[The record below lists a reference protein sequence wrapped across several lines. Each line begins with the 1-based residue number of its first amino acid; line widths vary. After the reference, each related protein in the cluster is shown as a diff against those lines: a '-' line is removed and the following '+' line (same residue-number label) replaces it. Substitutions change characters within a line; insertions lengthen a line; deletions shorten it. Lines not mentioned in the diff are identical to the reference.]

1 MQGTLYSTQDKEM
14 PQKPSSS
21 QIIHNPF
28 GIIHQH
34 ASKNVLVVFSVMI
47 VAIVTLPLLYLFI
60 RGIGTTDENALD
72 YLLRPRTIDIMLNSL
87 WLVLA
92 VTISAGAIGIPFAW
106 LTSRTDLPFRRVW
119 LILGLLSMVIPSYLA
134 AVSYLAVFGPV
145 GYLQDLLDVL
155 FGIKRL
161 PDIRGFF
168 GAWLSITFF
177 TFPYVVLPVR
187 AALLKTDP
195 ALEEAAQSMGLNRWQ
210 VFWRVTFP
218 QLRPA
223 MASGMLLAGM
233 YALSDFGAVAIMR
246 YNAFTRAIFLQIN
259 GFHMDRAALLALVLV
274 AFTLILFS
282 IEWRVNRGQHNYRV
296 GTGASRALKPV
307 ELGIWKYPALLFC
320 MILVIIGVVL
330 PVAVMAI
337 WFFSNIGIESPIPI
351 TMTDII
357 SNTASVSVI
366 TAFVVAFAALPLS
379 LLVVRHNS
387 VVNRWL
393 VGLTYTGNILPGIVI
408 ALALVY
414 FAANYATSIYQT
426 LPLLVV
432 GYATRFLPFSV
443 SATRSA
449 LTQINPRME
458 EAARSLG
465 KNPLQVLF
473 HITVPLART
482 GILAGAALV
491 FLSVMKEL
499 PTTLILRPIG
509 YETFSTRIWQFY
521 SEAFLPL
528 IGLPGIVLMLIS
540 AFGLVIVLWRNEAH

>member
-1 MQGTLYSTQDKEM
+1 MQGTSKLSKVVSSKKTLQHKKPDK
-14 PQKPSSS
+14 PFSWSSFLLHIS
-21 QIIHNPF
+21 SI
-28 GIIHQH
+28 
-34 ASKNVLVVFSVMI
+34 VI
-47 VAIVTLPLLYLFI
+47 VAIVLLPIVYLFL
-60 RGIGTTDENALD
+60 RATGTGDENAID
-72 YLLRPRTIDIMLNSL
+72 YLTRSRTIDIMFNSL
-87 WLVLA
+87 KLVLA
-92 VTISAGAIGIPFAW
+92 VTFSSGAIGIPFAW
-106 LTSRTDLPFRRVW
+106 LTTRTDLPFRRVW
-119 LILGLLSMVIPSYLA
+119 LILGLLAMVIPSYLA
-134 AVSYLAVFGPV
+134 AVSYLAVLGPV
-145 GYLQDLLDVL
+145 GYLQDLLDIL

-177 TFPYVVLPVR
+177 TYPYVVLPVR

-274 AFTLILFS
+274 VFTLLLFS
-282 IEWRVNRGQHNYRV
+282 IEWRVNQGQHNYRV
-296 GTGASRALKPV
+296 GTGARRELKPV
-307 ELGIWKYPALLFC
+307 QLGMWKYPALLFC
-320 MILVIIGVVL
+320 GILVFVGVVL
-330 PVAVMAI
+330 PVGVMAV
-337 WFFSNIGIESPIPI
+337 WFFNNIGIESPIPI
-351 TMTDII
+351 VMTELAWHTSFASIT
-357 SNTASVSVI
+357 TAI
-366 TAFVVAFAALPLS
+366 VVAICALPLA
-379 LLVVRHNS
+379 LLVIRHNTTL
-387 VVNRWL
+387 NRWL
-393 VGLTYTGNILPGIVI
+393 VGFAYTGNILPGIVI
-408 ALALVY
+408 ALALVF
-414 FAANYATSIYQT
+414 FASNYATPIYQT
-426 LPLLVV
+426 LPLLIL
-432 GYATRFLPFSV
+432 GYATRFLPFSI

-465 KNPLQVLF
+465 KNSIQVLF
-473 HITVPLART
+473 QVIIPLAWT

-540 AFGLVIVLWRNEAH
+540 ASGLVIILWRNEKKHT

>member
-1 MQGTLYSTQDKEM
+1 MQGISEAGHRTQSQTLAK
-14 PQKPSSS
+14 KPVSLASIALQSSS
-21 QIIHNPF
+21 LI
-28 GIIHQH
+28 
-34 ASKNVLVVFSVMI
+34 
-47 VAIVTLPLLYLFI
+47 IVTVVLLPLAYLFL
-60 RGIGTTDENALD
+60 RATGTGDENALD
-72 YLLRPRTIDIMLNSL
+72 YLTRSRTIDIMLNSL
-87 WLVLA
+87 WLVIS
-92 VTISAGAIGIPFAW
+92 VTISAGVIGIPFAW
-106 LTSRTDLPFRRVW
+106 LTTRSDLPFRRVW
-119 LILGLLSMVIPSYLA
+119 LILGLLAMVIPSYLA
-134 AVSYLAVFGPV
+134 AVSYLAAFGPV
-145 GYLQDLLDVL
+145 GYLQDILDTL

-168 GAWLSITFF
+168 GAWLSITLF
-177 TFPYVVLPVR
+177 TYPYVVLPVR

-195 ALEEAAQSMGLNRWQ
+195 ALEEAAHSMGLNRWQ

-274 AFTLILFS
+274 VFTLLLFS
-282 IEWRVNRGQHNYRV
+282 VEWRVNQGQHNYRV
-296 GTGASRALKPV
+296 GTGARRELKPV
-307 ELGIWKYPALLFC
+307 QLGVWTYPALVFC
-320 MILVIIGVVL
+320 GLLVLIGVIL
-330 PVAVMAI
+330 PVSVMAV
-337 WFFSNIGIESPIPI
+337 WFFSNAGIESPIPI
-351 TMTDII
+351 VMSELITH
-357 SNTASVSVI
+357 TAGVSIVSAI
-366 TAFVVAFAALPLS
+366 VVAIAAMPLA
-379 LLVVRHNS
+379 LLVIRHNT

-393 VGLTYTGNILPGIVI
+393 VGLAYTGNILPGIVI
-408 ALALVY
+408 ALALVF
-414 FAANYATSIYQT
+414 FASNYATPIYQT
-426 LPLLVV
+426 LPLLIL

-449 LTQINPRME
+449 LTQINPRLE

-465 KNPLQVLF
+465 KNSWQVL
-473 HITVPLART
+473 IQVIVPLART

-540 AFGLVIVLWRNEAH
+540 ASGLVIILWRNENSKQ